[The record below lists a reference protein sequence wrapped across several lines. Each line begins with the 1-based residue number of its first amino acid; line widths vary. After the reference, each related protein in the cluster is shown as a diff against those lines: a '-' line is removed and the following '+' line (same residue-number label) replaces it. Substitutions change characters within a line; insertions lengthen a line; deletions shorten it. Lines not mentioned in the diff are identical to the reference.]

1 MRLYAVT
8 DSAWLGERTL
18 EECVEEAVRG
28 GATFVQLREKSLDD
42 DEFTALAVRIKKVT
56 DRYGVPFV
64 INDSVETALRCGAD
78 GVHVGQDDMA
88 AADARARLGEGK
100 IVGVSAHTVEE
111 ALAAEKNGA
120 DYIGVGAMFS
130 TDTKKDA
137 NVVTREVLKNIC
149 DAVKIPVVLIGGLK
163 EDNIAQFKGCGAD
176 GAAVVSALFAAK
188 DVESAARRLR
198 RVCDETFGEKNI
210 RRRN

>member
-8 DSAWLGERTL
+8 DSAWLGGRTL

-28 GATFVQLREKSLDD
+28 GATFVQLREKKLND
-42 DEFTALAVRIKKVT
+42 DEFTALAVRIKKIT

-88 AADARARLGEGK
+88 ASDARARLGEGK

-149 DAVKIPVVLIGGLK
+149 NAVKIPVVLIGGLK
-163 EDNIAQFKGCGAD
+163 EDNIEQFKGCGAD

-188 DVESAARRLR
+188 DIEGAARRLR
-198 RVCDETFGEKNI
+198 RVCDETFGKKN
-210 RRRN
+210 